1 MKLRKKNV
9 SRVASVILAA
19 VMAVSM
25 VPAAFAAATD
35 LEKPGT
41 IYTPIDSTHH
51 LVQTLYENGD
61 YYEDKADCVFQDGN
75 PCVCG
80 NTKPADTDTSWCD
93 HVGKTFS
100 FEALGDGTHNV
111 ICTNCG
117 ETVSLNVD
125 CFDDNADGLC
135 DACHAAMPACNHM
148 GQHFKFVPNNNGTH
162 NVLCDDCKA
171 VVSENVPCNYV
182 DGKCIQCGATKPEE
196 VGTTYTVIDAT
207 HHHVHAVYEGGTV
220 YDADVPCVFE
230 TGTCVCGNT
239 CPHSTFKYENNGNGT
254 HKVICA
260 ECGAVVTEATE
271 CVYGEDGKGTC
282 ACGAKYAC
290 DHMGNHWTYVNNGNS
305 THNVVCADCGAVVS
319 ANVACNYENGVCIT
333 CSAKQSECN
342 HMGNH
347 WTYKD
352 NGNGTHKVICK
363 DCGNVVEKHAD
374 CVYTDGKCVC
384 GGHKKTVVIPGTDEL
399 DPSFSVSRY
408 PICQFFHAVRQFFR
422 SLFHRV

>member
-1 MKLRKKNV
+1 MKLKKLSGLLSAV
-9 SRVASVILAA
+9 LAGA
-19 VMAVSM
+19 MVLSMA
-25 VPAAFAAATD
+25 PAAFAAATD

-41 IYTPIDSTHH
+41 RYTPIDSTHH
-51 LVQTLYENGD
+51 LVQTLYEDGQ
-61 YYEDKADCVFQDGN
+61 YYEASADCVFQDGN

-80 NTKPADTDTSWCD
+80 NTKPAATDTSWCNHAKNHWMYED
-93 HVGKTFS
+93 LHN
-100 FEALGDGTHNV
+100 GTHNV
-111 ICTNCG
+111 VCTDCG
-117 ETVSLNVD
+117 ETVSQAVPCVYTDGKCICGHECDHTNNHWNYVD
-125 CFDDNADGLC
+125 L
-135 DACHAAMPACNHM
+135 H
-148 GQHFKFVPNNNGTH
+148 NGTH
-162 NVLCDDCKA
+162 NVVCADCGK
-171 VVSENVPCNYV
+171 VVGEPAACVYT
-182 DGKCIQCGATKPEE
+182 DGKCICGATKPEE

-207 HHHVHAVYEGGTV
+207 HHHVHAVYEDGTV

-260 ECGAVVTEATE
+260 DCGAVVTEATE

-333 CSAKQSECN
+333 CGAKQSECN

-374 CVYTDGKCVC
+374 CVYTEGKCVC
-384 GGHKKTVVIPGTDEL
+384 GGHKKTVFIPDTDDL

-408 PICQFFHAVRQFFR
+408 PICQFFQAVREFFR
-422 SLFHRV
+422 SLFHRA

>member
-1 MKLRKKNV
+1 MKLKKLSGLLSAV
-9 SRVASVILAA
+9 LAGA
-19 VMAVSM
+19 MVLSMA
-25 VPAAFAAATD
+25 PAAFAAATD

-41 IYTPIDSTHH
+41 RYTPIDSTHH
-51 LVQTLYENGD
+51 LVQTLYENGE
-61 YYEDKADCVFQDGN
+61 YYEAPADCVFQDGN

-80 NTKPADTDTSWCD
+80 NTKPAATDTSWCKHTKNHWMYED
-93 HVGKTFS
+93 LHN
-100 FEALGDGTHNV
+100 GTHNV
-111 ICTNCG
+111 VCTDCG
-117 ETVSLNVD
+117 ETVSQAVPCVYTDGKCICGHECDHTNNHWNYVD
-125 CFDDNADGLC
+125 L
-135 DACHAAMPACNHM
+135 H
-148 GQHFKFVPNNNGTH
+148 NGTH
-162 NVLCDDCKA
+162 NVVCADCGK
-171 VVSENVPCNYV
+171 VVGEPAACVYT
-182 DGKCIQCGATKPEE
+182 DGKCICGATKPEE

-290 DHMGNHWTYVNNGNS
+290 DHMGNKWTYVNNGNS

-319 ANVACNYENGVCIT
+319 ANVACNYKNGVCIT
-333 CSAKQSECN
+333 CGAKQSECN

-374 CVYTDGKCVC
+374 CVYTEGKCVC
-384 GGHKKTVVIPGTDEL
+384 GGHKKTVVIPDTDEL

-408 PICQFFHAVRQFFR
+408 PICQFFQAVRQFFR
-422 SLFHRV
+422 SLFHRA

>member
-1 MKLRKKNV
+1 MKLKKLSGLLSAV
-9 SRVASVILAA
+9 LAGA
-19 VMAVSM
+19 MVLSMA
-25 VPAAFAAATD
+25 PAAFAAATD

-41 IYTPIDSTHH
+41 RYTPIDSTHH
-51 LVQTLYENGD
+51 LVQTLYEDGQ
-61 YYEDKADCVFQDGN
+61 YYEASADCVFQDGN

-80 NTKPADTDTSWCD
+80 NTKPAATDTSWCKHTKNHWMYED
-93 HVGKTFS
+93 LHN
-100 FEALGDGTHNV
+100 GTHNV
-111 ICTNCG
+111 VCTDCG
-117 ETVSLNVD
+117 ETVSQAVPCVYTDGKCICGHECDHTNNHWNYVD
-125 CFDDNADGLC
+125 L
-135 DACHAAMPACNHM
+135 H
-148 GQHFKFVPNNNGTH
+148 NGTH
-162 NVLCDDCKA
+162 NVVCADCGK
-171 VVSENVPCNYV
+171 VVGEPAACVYT
-182 DGKCIQCGATKPEE
+182 DGKCICGATKPEE

-207 HHHVHAVYEGGTV
+207 HHHVHAVYEDGTV

-333 CSAKQSECN
+333 CGAKQSECN

-374 CVYTDGKCVC
+374 CVYTEGKCVC
-384 GGHKKTVVIPGTDEL
+384 GGHKKTVVIPDTDEL

-408 PICQFFHAVRQFFR
+408 PICQFFQAVRQFFR
-422 SLFHRV
+422 SLFHRA

>member
-1 MKLRKKNV
+1 MKLKKLSGLLSAV
-9 SRVASVILAA
+9 LAGA
-19 VMAVSM
+19 MVLSMA
-25 VPAAFAAATD
+25 PAAFAAATD

-41 IYTPIDSTHH
+41 RYTPMDSTHH
-51 LVQTLYENGD
+51 LVQTLYENGE
-61 YYEDKADCVFQDGN
+61 YYESKADCVFQDGN

-80 NTKPADTDTSWCD
+80 NTKPAATDTSWCNHAKNHWMYED
-93 HVGKTFS
+93 LHN
-100 FEALGDGTHNV
+100 GTHNV
-111 ICTNCG
+111 VCTDCG
-117 ETVSLNVD
+117 ETVSQ
-125 CFDDNADGLC
+125 A
-135 DACHAAMPACNHM
+135 
-148 GQHFKFVPNNNGTH
+148 
-162 NVLCDDCKA
+162 
-171 VVSENVPCNYV
+171 VPCVYT
-182 DGKCIQCGATKPEE
+182 DGKCVCGATKPEE

-207 HHHVHAVYEGGTV
+207 HHHVHAVYEDGTV

-282 ACGAKYAC
+282 ACGAKYTC
-290 DHMGNHWTYVNNGNS
+290 DHMKNNWKYVNNGNS

-333 CSAKQSECN
+333 CGAKQSECN

-347 WTYKD
+347 WTYVD

-374 CVYTDGKCVC
+374 CVYTEGKCVC
-384 GGHKKTVVIPGTDEL
+384 GGHQKKVVIPDTDDL

-408 PICQFFHAVRQFFR
+408 PICQFFQAVRQFFR
-422 SLFHRV
+422 SLFHRA